1 MFSQLV
7 YYAALCA
14 VCYFLSNFSL
24 VKMLYRYDLL
34 VFDIVKIS
42 RLTPTFGISVLPP
55 VDICLDEI
63 TSTLKM
69 EAARSSETSM
79 LLYEFIRCQSRN
91 SYHLICNRHE
101 ILETCRIL
109 FL

>member
-24 VKMLYRYDLL
+24 VKMLYGYLL
-34 VFDIVKIS
+34 VFDTLKIS
-42 RLTPTFGISVLPP
+42 RLTPTFRINVLPP

-69 EAARSSETSM
+69 GAARSSETSI
-79 LLYEFIRCQSRN
+79 LPYEFIRYQNRS
-91 SYHLICNRHE
+91 SYELNYSRHE

-109 FL
+109 FS